1 MTNEFAVKATSLV
14 KTFEGKEVIKNCNLT
29 VRKGTIYG
37 FLGANGSG
45 KTTVFKMLMG
55 LLIPNAG
62 NIEILGL
69 DSIENKNKILK
80 SIGSIIEIPV
90 FYDHLTAREN
100 LELHLSYMGIANP
113 HIDYTLEMVGL
124 KNTDKLPVS
133 KFSLGMR
140 QRLGIARAIIHKPEI
155 LILDEPINGLDP
167 MGIREMRELFL
178 NLVKNHNMTILISS
192 HILSEIEHIADTIG
206 VIVDGRIVEEVSL
219 SSIKDQFPD
228 GLEDYFFD
236 IMSGKGGKVIA

>member
-14 KTFEGKEVIKNCNLT
+14 KTFEGKEVIKNCSLT

-45 KTTVFKMLMG
+45 KTTVFKILMG